1 MSKLALMALVMMSAL
16 VPMPLWAQSIP
27 PEVQES
33 TFWAQEVDNGNMPPI
48 EQRLPKQPLV
58 VDLEAK
64 GRSFGTQ
71 GGTLRTFMR
80 DW

>member
-1 MSKLALMALVMMSAL
+1 MAFVMIATLVTL
-16 VPMPLWAQSIP
+16 PLRAQSIP
-27 PEVQES
+27 SEVHES

-64 GRSFGTQ
+64 GRSFGAVSYTHL
-71 GGTLRTFMR
+71 TLPTIYSV
-80 DW
+80 